1 MTFLYELWSSLYFT
15 FENQDGY
22 FFLQGMWKSL
32 YFMWLSGSRISY
44 IKNGSLCI
52 SMLCHLSHQWTWMI
66 LKASRANTEKKD
78 PLIIRDWNVKSGSQE
93 ISGVTDKFSLEVQN
107 EARQRLAEVW
117 QIEWVQM
124 KTVTD
129 LIFLG
134 SKITGYSDSSH
145 EIKRPFLL
153 GRKAMINLDNVFKA
167 EPSLCQQKSI

>member
-1 MTFLYELWSSLYFT
+1 
-15 FENQDGY
+15 
-22 FFLQGMWKSL
+22 
-32 YFMWLSGSRISY
+32 
-44 IKNGSLCI
+44 
-52 SMLCHLSHQWTWMI
+52 MI
-66 LKASRANTEKKD
+66 LRPTRASRANTEKKD

-134 SKITGYSDSSH
+134 SKITGYS
-145 EIKRPFLL
+145 E
-153 GRKAMINLDNVFKA
+153 
-167 EPSLCQQKSI
+167 